1 MIVLDSGV
9 LCDFFCGNSMGRYG
23 FPDSIE
29 GLFFH
34 KPVPCHFIDR
44 SDQMISDE
52 YQMNSNVIFGDFFV
66 ATERVGMGPLI
77 L

>member
-1 MIVLDSGV
+1 
-9 LCDFFCGNSMGRYG
+9 MGRYG

-52 YQMNSNVIFGDFFV
+52 YQMISNEFKCYQMLLLVIFLWQQNG
-66 ATERVGMGPLI
+66 
-77 L
+77 